1 MTRLIT
7 FLVPLLMFGAARA
20 QDMDGIVQ
28 DVPITEPNYLAIIIF
43 LVISVGSCGWYL
55 WKVLNQKEE
64 NDQDAK

>member
-43 LVISVGSCGWYL
+43 QALKL
-55 WKVLNQKEE
+55 
-64 NDQDAK
+64 